1 VSEYSHAELLEGVR
15 ARNAAVLTFIYR
27 SYFPMIQAYILKNGG
42 NDEDAKDVFQEA
54 LIIMYRYMKM
64 NPPPAIKDFRQYL
77 FGVCKNLWLK
87 LLERRKPVNP
97 LPHEYNYEI
106 EPSPDSVEVDASL
119 RYSIIQKYFL
129 TLDSD
134 SQKVL
139 KLYMENVSYQEI
151 AKIMGYKDENYAR
164 RKKYLAQKELMEKV
178 KCDPNYQ
185 DYFD

>member
-1 VSEYSHAELLEGVR
+1 MSEYSHAELLEGVR

-27 SYFPMIQAYILKNGG
+27 SYFPMIQVYIVKNGG
-42 NDEDAKDVFQEA
+42 NSEDAKDVFQES

-64 NPPPAIKDFRQYL
+64 NPPPVIKDFRQYL

-87 LLERRKPVNP
+87 LLEKRKPINP
-97 LPHEYNYEI
+97 LPGEYNDEI
-106 EPSPDSVEVDASL
+106 EPAPDSAEVDASL
-119 RYSIIQKYFL
+119 RYSVMQKYFL

-139 KLYMENVSYQEI
+139 KLFMENVSYQEI

-164 RKKYLAQKELMEKV
+164 RKKYLAQKELIEKV
-178 KCDPNYQ
+178 KNDPNY
-185 DYFD
+185 DDFFH